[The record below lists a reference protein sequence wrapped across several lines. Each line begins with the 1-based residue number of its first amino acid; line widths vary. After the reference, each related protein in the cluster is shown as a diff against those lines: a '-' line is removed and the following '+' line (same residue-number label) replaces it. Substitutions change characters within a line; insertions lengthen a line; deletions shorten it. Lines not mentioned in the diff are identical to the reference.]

1 MMGLPVT
8 LNTITSPLFSAC
20 DAKMNPSERT
30 KKMHEKREAQ
40 IKEAQERKAAAED
53 RYKKAKKK

>member
-1 MMGLPVT
+1 M
-8 LNTITSPLFSAC
+8 S
-20 DAKMNPSERT
+20 PSERAE
-30 KKMHEKREAQ
+30 KMQEKREAQ